1 MAEAACERA
10 RALKPESAWV
20 YSISSQLAEARG
32 NLEEAIKWSD
42 AALEHGSSIAAV
54 QGERARWLVSLGE
67 PVKAGA
73 VYERAVA
80 ENAEAARRDAALTY
94 GGCAAAVETGGAAG
108 LRDFIRKNELDRS
121 DVPGALFELANASLM
136 VDDVAQAREYM
147 NQAMASPNYM
157 AEELSSP
164 WLASGGTSYL
174 LTLATI
180 QRADGDAA
188 GADKRLDELAVL
200 LDGLTNAGVE
210 TYGLHYL
217 KASLAAMRG
226 NAEAAMQELN
236 RAAQIGWRDAWL
248 AERLPYFDS
257 LRERPDYRE
266 LLAAV
271 RAKNAATAAKL
282 KERLTG

>member
-1 MAEAACERA
+1 
-10 RALKPESAWV
+10 
-20 YSISSQLAEARG
+20 
-32 NLEEAIKWSD
+32 
-42 AALEHGSSIAAV
+42 
-54 QGERARWLVSLGE
+54 
-67 PVKAGA
+67 
-73 VYERAVA
+73 
-80 ENAEAARRDAALTY
+80 
-94 GGCAAAVETGGAAG
+94 
-108 LRDFIRKNELDRS
+108 
-121 DVPGALFELANASLM
+121 
-136 VDDVAQAREYM
+136 
-147 NQAMASPNYM
+147 
-157 AEELSSP
+157 
-164 WLASGGTSYL
+164 L